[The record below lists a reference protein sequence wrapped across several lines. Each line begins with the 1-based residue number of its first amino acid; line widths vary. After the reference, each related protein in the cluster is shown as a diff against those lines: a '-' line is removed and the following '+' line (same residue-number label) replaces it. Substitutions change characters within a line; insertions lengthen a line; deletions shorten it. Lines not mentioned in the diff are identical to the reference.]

1 MKLSPKLSAAL
12 SEQMNFEFLSER
24 VYRVIEAY
32 FDNINLDNLSKLM
45 RGQADGEH
53 EHAMKFY
60 DYILDRLAMPDM
72 SSVPAIPYKTP
83 TKPSEAL
90 ALVYEHEQKVSER
103 IFSLK
108 EQAMKE
114 EDHPTCEFL
123 LWFIREQVE
132 EERTAEKWSS
142 LAKSLKD
149 EPVGLLLLDHAAS
162 EELED

>member
-1 MKLSPKLSAAL
+1 MKLSPKLVSAL

-24 VYRVIEAY
+24 VYRAVEAY
-32 FDNINLDNLSKLM
+32 FDSINLDSLKALM
-45 RGQADGEH
+45 RSQADGEH

-60 DYILDRLAMPDM
+60 DYLLDRLAIPDV
-72 SSVPAIPYKTP
+72 STFPAFPYKLP
-83 TKPSEAL
+83 SKPSEAL
-90 ALVYEHEQKVSER
+90 ALVYEHEQKVTER
-103 IFSLK
+103 ICALK

-114 EDHPTCEFL
+114 EDHATCEFL

-142 LAKSLKD
+142 LAKSIKD
-149 EPVGLLLLDHAAS
+149 EPVGLLMLDHLVS

>member
-24 VYRVIEAY
+24 VYRVVEAY
-32 FDNINLDNLSKLM
+32 FDSINLDNLKALM
-45 RGQADGEH
+45 HSQADGEH

-60 DYILDRLAMPDM
+60 DYILDRLGMPEM
-72 SSVPAIPYKTP
+72 SSVPAFPYKMP

-103 IFSLK
+103 ICSLK
-108 EQAMKE
+108 EQAMAE

-142 LAKSLKD
+142 LAKSIKD
-149 EPVGLLLLDHAAS
+149 EPVGLLMLDHLAS
-162 EELED
+162 ED